1 MNAKTLLAGERQDK
15 ALDALLVL
23 IGLMAL
29 VTLVGVGWLLTS
41 GFSQQRSVD
50 AVAVSTELS
59 SCRSLARVPIDEA
72 RTVNDALILRGLVA
86 SATGDDALM
95 TDVLSEAEAGI
106 ALVVEATL
114 RYVEAVERSSADPE
128 GFLADCQLPEETP

>member
-1 MNAKTLLAGERQDK
+1 MNASGVLTGERQDR
-15 ALDALLVL
+15 ALNAVL
-23 IGLMAL
+23 
-29 VTLVGVGWLLTS
+29 TLIACMVLFTLIGVGWLLTS

-50 AVAVSTELS
+50 AVVVSTQLS